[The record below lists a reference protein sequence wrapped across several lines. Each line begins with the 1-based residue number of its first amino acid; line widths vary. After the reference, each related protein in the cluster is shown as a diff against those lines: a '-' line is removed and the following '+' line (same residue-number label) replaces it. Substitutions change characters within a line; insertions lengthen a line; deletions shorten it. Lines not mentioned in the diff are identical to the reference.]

1 MKKFTNAYQVT
12 YDVDY
17 KNHPY
22 FATTSAVRVTDLTN
36 GNTIVV
42 LKSNEDDRT
51 TEEWESEMIE
61 QLLSPS
67 GKVLICGVYL
77 TDRYVDLDDET
88 IWYFN
93 IFNKMNPIP
102 VV

>member
-17 KNHPY
+17 NNHPY
-22 FATTSAVRVTDLTN
+22 FTTTSAVRVTDLTN

-51 TEEWESEMIE
+51 PEDWEQAMI
-61 QLLSPS
+61 
-67 GKVLICGVYL
+67 KVLLGAIAMVNICGIYL